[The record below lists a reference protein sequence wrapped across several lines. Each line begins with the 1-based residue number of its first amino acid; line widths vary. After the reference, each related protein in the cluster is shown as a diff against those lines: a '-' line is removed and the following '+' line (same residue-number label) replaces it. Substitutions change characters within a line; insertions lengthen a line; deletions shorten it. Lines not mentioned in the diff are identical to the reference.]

1 MASGSSLE
9 KLTKRIPIG
18 ALQPGCNSA
27 MIVAIIINRSTPR
40 QIVGKNDGKERWVTI
55 FTMRDSPVDII
66 NLTVWSGKE
75 DAISLEENFHVGDIV
90 EVIRPKI
97 LQRETSGKDIYNPC
111 VTSWLQ
117 LIFLDGKTILAPHHG
132 DSTKF
137 LPLLRVPSKG
147 SFGFLC
153 VSDILTNPSLKG
165 HYVDLM
171 AAVRSVCPVKTF
183 PGKDGDQGRTITVRE
198 VRLFDQTGDC
208 LTMKLWDRELIR
220 LSSEWMPR
228 ENVLFLADVRID
240 YDSWKGCM
248 VVTATGRTVI
258 TVNPDTTEASSLLT
272 HAQVVSFSSMTRLDG
287 YVSSLDLSHVT
298 RVVNISML
306 QTLLKEKCTGQD
318 PMLAVCVYGYLTRFD
333 VDCPETIALHC
344 SSCSELLKKTD
355 NQYLIC
361 MNMECGEFK
370 NTRFDRPAPCPRYN
384 VRADISDETGTLSSV
399 KIYQSF
405 LVKKLGSPA
414 EFVRLTHETRTAYK
428 WQFMLKPVKM
438 TIAMRLPASD
448 SGLFHL
454 MLVDVRRTTLEECQL
469 RCLHRL

>member
-1 MASGSSLE
+1 MASCPS
-9 KLTKRIPIG
+9 LTKKIPIG

-40 QIVGKNDGKERWVTI
+40 LIVSKNDGKERWVTT
-55 FTMRDSPVDII
+55 FTLRDSPVDII

-75 DAISLEENFHVGDIV
+75 DSSTLEDSFHIGDIV

-97 LQRETSGKDIYNPC
+97 TQREASGKDLYNPC

-132 DSTKF
+132 DRNQF
-137 LPLLRVPSKG
+137 MPLLRVPSKG
-147 SFGFLC
+147 SFGFLS
-153 VSDILTNPSLKG
+153 VSDILSNPSLKG

-171 AAVRSVCPVKTF
+171 AAVRSVCPVKNFTD
-183 PGKDGDQGRTITVRE
+183 KDGNQGRTRSVRE
-198 VRLFDQTGDC
+198 VRLFDQTGDG
-208 LTMKLWDRELIR
+208 LIMKLWDQELIR

-228 ENVLFLADVRID
+228 ENVLFLADIRID
-240 YDSWKGCM
+240 YDSWRGCM
-248 VVTATGRTVI
+248 LVTATGRTII
-258 TVNPDTTEASSLLT
+258 TVNPDTTEAGALLN

-318 PMLAVCVYGYLTRFD
+318 PMLAVIVYGYLTRYD

-344 SSCSELLKKTD
+344 SSCSELLKKSD
-355 NQYLIC
+355 DQYLIC
-361 MNMECGEFK
+361 TNMECGEF
-370 NTRFDRPAPCPRYN
+370 NNSRYDRPAPCPRYN
-384 VRADISDETGTLSSV
+384 VKADLSDETGTLSSV
-399 KIYQSF
+399 KIFQNF
-405 LVKKLGSPA
+405 LEKKLGSPA
-414 EFVRLTHETRTAYK
+414 EFMRLTHETRTAYK
-428 WQFMLKPVKM
+428 WQLMLKPVKM

-454 MLVDVRRTTLEECQL
+454 MLVDVRPTTFEEMSIKMPSPAL
-469 RCLHRL
+469 V